1 MSGELA
7 PGAAE
12 TANTGVSTAAGMR
25 LELEGLTKVHAS
37 RGRRVTAVDAVDLVV
52 EPGELLVLLGPSGCG
67 KSSLLDLLAG
77 LERPTAGEIRF
88 DGKPVAAPARGVFA
102 SPRERNVAM
111 VFQSYALYPHL
122 TVGENIA
129 FPLRVGRMDKARIPA
144 AVQAAAE
151 AVELAA
157 LLDAKP
163 GELSGGQ
170 RQRVAIARAIVRKP
184 SLFLM
189 DEPLSNLDARLRAAT
204 RGKLKALQRKLG
216 VTTVY
221 VTHDQ
226 QEAMALGDRVAV
238 LNRGKVEQWSAPAA
252 LQSNPASAFVARFTG
267 TPPMNIL
274 RMKRTAADGVTRVEL
289 PGADW
294 AMPIAEDRNVK
305 RIPGETVL
313 IGFRPEHAI
322 LAPEGSGKGF
332 PARVDAS
339 EPFGREHLVRL
350 SAGSASAAIAVVA
363 PEAAAVG
370 TAVRVEADAA
380 RIRVFPDD
388 GED

>member
-1 MSGELA
+1 MSGGLA
-7 PGAAE
+7 GE
-12 TANTGVSTAAGMR
+12 ERKAGMR
-25 LELEGLTKVHAS
+25 LELSGLTKVHAS
-37 RGRRVTAVDAVDLVV
+37 RGRRVTAVDGVDLVV

-88 DGKPVAAPARGVFA
+88 DGHPVAAPAQGIFD

-122 TVGENIA
+122 TVRENIA
-129 FPLRVGRMDKARIPA
+129 FPLRVGHMDKARIPA
-144 AVQAAAE
+144 AVRDAAE
-151 AVELAA
+151 AVELSA
-157 LLDAKP
+157 LLDARP

-204 RGKLKALQRKLG
+204 RGRLKALQRKLG

-238 LNRGKVEQWSAPAA
+238 LNRGKVEQWSEPAA
-252 LQSNPASAFVARFTG
+252 LQSRPASAFVARFTG
-267 TPPMNIL
+267 TPPMNLL
-274 RMKRTAADGVTRVEL
+274 RMKRMVSGGVTRVEL
-289 PGADW
+289 PGSDW
-294 AMPIAEDRNVK
+294 GVTVEDAKTAK
-305 RIPGETVL
+305 RLTGETVL
-313 IGFRPEHAI
+313 LGFRPEHAA
-322 LAPEGSGKGF
+322 LAREGSGKGF
-332 PARVDAS
+332 PARVDAV
-339 EPFGREHLVRL
+339 EPFGREFLVRL
-350 SAGSASAAIAVVA
+350 SVGSAAVAVVA
-363 PEAAAVG
+363 GTMEMGEVG
-370 TAVRVEADAA
+370 TAVRVDPDPSQV
-380 RIRVFPDD
+380 RLFPDD